1 MLTCLMMRRLTDS
14 SHPVKGKPRPARRE
28 PAPPATR
35 REPAPRPPAPPTAA
49 DLRAA
54 ARRRFLAGERLS
66 LEELSAELGISRAT
80 AYRWGGN
87 ADQLA
92 GEVIASLVDDTHRLA
107 SGEARG
113 RGAARVV
120 DSLARGMRYIAA
132 SEPYRAFLERDPQAA
147 LRIVAS
153 KDGPVQRRTIALN
166 EALLEE
172 EVRRGALTLPVDA
185 HTMAYALVRLVESF
199 LYADMIAGEKPDLA
213 KAVEILKLML
223 R

>member
-1 MLTCLMMRRLTDS
+1 MRRLTDS
-14 SHPVKGKPRPARRE
+14 SHPVKRD
-28 PAPPATR
+28 PAPA
-35 REPAPRPPAPPTAA
+35 TAA

-54 ARRRFLAGERLS
+54 ARRRFLRGERLR
-66 LEELSAELGISRAT
+66 LEELAAELGVSRAT
-80 AYRWGGN
+80 AFRWGGN

-92 GEVIASLVDDTHRLA
+92 GQVIASLVDDTHRRA
-107 SGEARG
+107 SSEARG
-113 RGAARVV
+113 RGAARIV

-153 KDGPVQRRTIALN
+153 KEGPVQARTIALN
-166 EALLEE
+166 EALIEE
-172 EVRRGALTLPVDA
+172 EVRRGALELPVDA
-185 HTMAYALVRLVESF
+185 HTMAYALVRVVESF